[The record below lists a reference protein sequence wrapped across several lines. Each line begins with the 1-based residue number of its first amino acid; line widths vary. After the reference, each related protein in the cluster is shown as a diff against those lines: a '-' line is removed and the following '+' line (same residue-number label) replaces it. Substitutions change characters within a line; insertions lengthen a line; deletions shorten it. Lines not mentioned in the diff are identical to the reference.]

1 MPPIVSVIGKK
12 NSGKTT
18 LLEKLITALTAR
30 HIQVGTIKHHAH
42 AFDMDK
48 PGKDTWRHKQAG
60 ASIVALSSPTGLG
73 IIRDTD
79 HDTPLDEIVQRY
91 FDDVDLVITEGYKSG
106 PAPKI
111 EIFRLAA
118 HDEPLANRDHTWL
131 TIVSDKTMTCDLP
144 IFTLDDTAGLAD
156 FLITTFS
163 L

>member
-1 MPPIVSVIGKK
+1 MPPIISIIGKA

-18 LLEKLITALTAR
+18 LLEKLIPVLR
-30 HIQVGTIKHHAH
+30 GRQIRVGTIKHHVH
-42 AFDMDK
+42 EFNMDK

-60 ASIVALSSPTGLG
+60 ANVVALSSPTGLG
-73 IIRDTD
+73 IIRETD

-131 TIVSDKTMTCDLP
+131 TIVSDKAMACDLP
-144 IFTLDDTAGLAD
+144 LFTLDDTAGLAD
-156 FLITTFS
+156 FLINTFS